1 MDKYDRMLLSALL
14 EDGRASYAQLARTVN
29 LSAPAVAERVAK
41 LEASGVITGYQ
52 AKVDL
57 SKVGLPIQCVIELRL
72 TNHGSQKVYDAL
84 AEIPELTEC
93 HRVTG
98 DPCVIMQAAVGSM
111 PELENLINRVAK
123 FGFSKTSIILSSA
136 IERRCRWGSWR
147 PMEKMLADRSPA
159 AAPVGASLL
168 AKNPRAPRAF
178 RTPASPLAFFAS
190 KLAPTKG
197 SICAGRS
204 DRLSARWS

>member
-1 MDKYDRMLLSALL
+1 MLSKATRNWSLIMDKYDRMLLSALL

-136 IERRCRWGSWR
+136 IERR
-147 PMEKMLADRSPA
+147 
-159 AAPVGASLL
+159 V
-168 AKNPRAPRAF
+168 
-178 RTPASPLAFFAS
+178 PLAQLES
-190 KLAPTKG
+190 NGKSG
-197 SICAGRS
+197 G
-204 DRLSARWS
+204 

>member
-1 MDKYDRMLLSALL
+1 MVMKAINRAFESHVQL
-14 EDGRASYAQLARTVN
+14 EPYHGQIRPHAPQRPARRWPRVFRPIGAHGKP
-29 LSAPAVAERVAK
+29 LGPAVAERVAK

-72 TNHGSQKVYDAL
+72 TNHGSQKTYDAL
-84 AEIPELTEC
+84 AQIPELTEC

-111 PELENLINRVAK
+111 PELEDLINRVAK

-136 IERRCRWGSWR
+136 IERR
-147 PMEKMLADRSPA
+147 
-159 AAPVGASLL
+159 V
-168 AKNPRAPRAF
+168 
-178 RTPASPLAFFAS
+178 PLGQLEANGKS
-190 KLAPTKG
+190 G
-197 SICAGRS
+197 N
-204 DRLSARWS
+204 

>member
-14 EDGRASYAQLARTVN
+14 DNGRASFAELARKVN

-57 SKVGLPIQCVIELRL
+57 EKIGLQIQCVIELRL
-72 TNHGSQKVYDAL
+72 ASHGNQQTFEEL
-84 AEIPELTEC
+84 TQIPQLTEC

-98 DPCVIMQAAVGSM
+98 APCVIMQAAVASM
-111 PELENLINRVAK
+111 PELEELINRIAQ

-136 IERRCRWGSWR
+136 VERR
-147 PMEKMLADRSPA
+147 L
-159 AAPVGASLL
+159 
-168 AKNPRAPRAF
+168 
-178 RTPASPLAFFAS
+178 PLGHLEPNGKKA
-190 KLAPTKG
+190 
-197 SICAGRS
+197 
-204 DRLSARWS
+204 